1 MSSPINL
8 TTTLDTRAPILISV
22 GTRPE
27 IIKMAPVYAALQHKG
42 LPAAWV
48 HTGQHR
54 DMADGLYR
62 FFGIEPEHVLQLD
75 RRNNSLAHL
84 NSLLLEGLSDLYDQV
99 KPRAVLVHGDT
110 TSTLA
115 SAMAAYYLD
124 IPIGHVEAGLRT
136 HQAREPFPEE
146 KNREITARLARW
158 HFAPTAGA
166 VENLQR
172 EGIAT
177 NAVFQVGNTA
187 VDAALF
193 GCTRLDAQ
201 LKDSQT
207 DWLPAELEQL
217 GRRLKKWR
225 LVTVTAH
232 RRENWGGGIEQIA
245 RSVSRLLNSHADLA
259 VVWPVHANPAVA
271 DAVRGVLAAQEN
283 ALDGRLILCPPLDYP
298 ALLWCLK
305 HSQLVLTDSGGI
317 QEEGAA
323 LSTPVLVLR
332 DTTERPEL
340 IAAGAGLLVGTNEDH
355 IVHIVNDLLA
365 NDGPLHAMRQA
376 VNPFGDGHTASRVV
390 DVLQHDL
397 GL

>member
-1 MSSPINL
+1 MNL
-8 TTTLDTRAPILISV
+8 STDASRMQDNPQPILISV

-27 IIKMAPVYAALQHKG
+27 IIKMAPVHAALQRRG
-42 LPAAWV
+42 LPVAWV

-62 FFGIEPEHVLQLD
+62 FFGIQPEHVLHLE
-75 RRNNSLAHL
+75 RRNASLAHL
-84 NSLLLEGLSDLYDQV
+84 NSLLLEGLSDLYTQV
-99 KPRAVLVHGDT
+99 KPAAVLVHGDT

-115 SAMAAYYLD
+115 SAQAAYYLD

-136 HQAREPFPEE
+136 HQSREPFPEE

-166 VENLQR
+166 AENLKR

-177 NAVFQVGNTA
+177 DAIFQVGNTA

-193 GCTRLDAQ
+193 GCARLEQQ
-201 LKDSQT
+201 LADGQVG
-207 DWLPAELEQL
+207 WLPPELEQL
-217 GRRLKKWR
+217 GPRLKRWR
-225 LVTVTAH
+225 LITVTAH
-232 RRENWGGGIEQIA
+232 RRENWGDGIAQIA
-245 RSVSRLLNSHADLA
+245 RSVSRLLNDHADLA

-271 DAVRGVLAAQEN
+271 ETVREVLAAQQN

-305 HSQLVLTDSGGI
+305 RSQLVLTDSGGI

-340 IAAGAGLLVGTNEDH
+340 IAASAGLLVGTNEDH
-355 IVHIVNDLLA
+355 IVHTVRQLLA
-365 NDGPLHAMRQA
+365 DEVRLHTMRQA
-376 VNPFGDGHTASRVV
+376 VNPFGDGLTSARVA